1 VVIYKITNIK
11 NNKIYIGLTIQS
23 ALNRFSSHISEA
35 KRMVDKSYLN
45 NALRKYGKESFKVE
59 IIDAAKTIEE
69 LKKKEIYYIS
79 FYNSTNR
86 KIGYNLSLGGDGT
99 PGVSKSEETRNKIRQ
114 KALGRIKSEESK
126 RKQSE
131 TLRKGNYT
139 FEKGINNCKQYNL
152 KTSKVVEK
160 LNENFQ
166 IVETYQSITEAS
178 FKNNIDRIGLTRYI
192 KNNSFEKYKKYKNFY
207 YRLKE

>member
-1 VVIYKITNIK
+1 
-11 NNKIYIGLTIQS
+11 
-23 ALNRFSSHISEA
+23 
-35 KRMVDKSYLN
+35 MVDKSYLN